1 MKKPKLYERTRWR
14 FALIIIALVVVA
26 ASISYTNT
34 VVYQLKL
41 DEEKRVKLWF
51 EAQQAMFDVTP
62 EEDEFCDFELNLSI
76 IANNS
81 DIPMI
86 LTDEYYRIIDVMNYK
101 DKNVLKDTAYFNAE
115 IAYLSK
121 KQKPILIENAIIKN
135 FIFYKQSTLITSL
148 EWFPYFQFALLG
160 VLILLAYFT
169 FSFNREAEQ
178 ERVWV
183 GMAKETAHQLGTPL
197 SSLLGWIQN
206 INMMYPEDEDLLMIA
221 EEMSVDVELLRLVA
235 DRFSKI
241 GTVPKL
247 EPTNIYDNL
256 NKHLLYVQQRASRKI
271 TFDFPDP
278 EAQAALMVNISP
290 LLFDWV
296 VENLLK
302 NALDA
307 SEGKGQIEARV
318 TDGEYFVHIDISD
331 TGKGIPKRSFKSVF
345 QPGYSTKKR
354 GWGLGLSLCKR
365 VVEKYHNGKI
375 FVLKSTEGNG
385 TTFRIQLPQIKEPI
399 ESK

>member
-26 ASISYTNT
+26 ASVFYTNT

-62 EEDEFCDFELNLSI
+62 EEDEFCDFTLNLNI
-76 IANNS
+76 MENNS
-81 DIPMI
+81 DIPII

-101 DKNVLKDTAYFNAE
+101 DKDVLKDTAYFNAE

-121 KQKPILIENAIIKN
+121 NQKPIVIEDAIIKN
-135 FIFYKQSTLITSL
+135 YIFYKQSTLITSL

-160 VLILLAYFT
+160 VLVMLSYFT
-169 FSFNREAEQ
+169 FSFNRQAEQ

-197 SSLLGWIQN
+197 TSLMGWIQN
-206 INMMYPEDEDLLMIA
+206 INMMYPEEEDLLMIA
-221 EEMSVDVELLRLVA
+221 EEMNTDVELLRIVA

-247 EPTNIYDNL
+247 GPINIYDNL

-271 TFDFPDP
+271 SFDFPDP
-278 EAQAALMVNISP
+278 AAQAPLMVNINP

-365 VVEKYHNGKI
+365 IVEKYHNGKI
-375 FVLKSTEGNG
+375 FVLKSTEGKG
-385 TTFRIQLPQIKEPI
+385 TTFRIQLPQIKQPI
-399 ESK
+399 Q

>member
-14 FALIIIALVVVA
+14 FALIIIALIVVA
-26 ASISYTNT
+26 TSILYTNT

-51 EAQQAMFDVTP
+51 DAQKAIFNATP
-62 EEDEFCDFELNLSI
+62 EEVEFCNFELYFSI
-76 IANNS
+76 MERNS
-81 DIPMI
+81 DIPII
-86 LTDEYYRIIDVMNYK
+86 LTDEHYRIMDVMNYEDK
-101 DKNVLKDTAYFNAE
+101 DAIKDTAYFNKE
-115 IAYLSK
+115 IAYLK
-121 KQKPILIENAIIKN
+121 KHQKPLVIEDDVIKN
-135 FIFYKQSTLITSL
+135 YLFYRQSTLITSL

-160 VLILLAYFT
+160 VLLMLSYFT
-169 FSFNREAEQ
+169 FSFNRQAEQ

-197 SSLLGWIQN
+197 TSLMGWIQN
-206 INMMYPEDEDLLMIA
+206 INMMYPDDEDLLMIA
-221 EEMSVDVELLRLVA
+221 EEMNTDVELLKLVA

-241 GTVPKL
+241 GAVPKL
-247 EPTNIYDNL
+247 EPINVYDNL
-256 NKHLLYVQQRASRKI
+256 NKHLQYVQQRASRKI

-278 EAQAALMVNISP
+278 TKHAALMVNINP

-307 SEGKGQIEARV
+307 LEGKGQIEARV
-318 TDGEYFVHIDISD
+318 IDGEYFVHIDISD

-365 VVEKYHNGKI
+365 IVEKYHNGKI
-375 FVLKSTEGNG
+375 FVLKSTEGKG
-385 TTFRIQLPQIKEPI
+385 TTFRIQLPQIK
-399 ESK
+399 

>member
-14 FALIIIALVVVA
+14 FALIIISLVVVA

-41 DEEKRVKLWF
+41 DEEKKVKLWF
-51 EAQQAMFDVTP
+51 EAQKAIVELTL
-62 EEDEFCDFELNLSI
+62 EEQEFCDIDLNLSI
-76 IANNS
+76 LEKNS
-81 DIPMI
+81 DIPII
-86 LTDEYYRIIDVMNYK
+86 LTDEHYRIVDVMNYK
-101 DKNVLKDTAYFNAE
+101 DKDLLKDTAYFNTE
-115 IAYLSK
+115 MAYLK
-121 KQKPILIENAIIKN
+121 QNQKPLVLEDDYTKSYL
-135 FIFYKQSTLITSL
+135 FYQQSTLITSL

-160 VLILLAYFT
+160 ILIMLAYFT
-169 FSFNREAEQ
+169 FSFNRQAEQ

-197 SSLLGWIQN
+197 TSLLGWIQN
-206 INMMYPEDEDLLMIA
+206 INMMYPENEDLQMIA
-221 EEMSVDVELLRLVA
+221 EEMSTDVDLLKIVA

-247 EPTNIYDNL
+247 GPINIYDNL
-256 NKHLLYVQQRASRKI
+256 DKHLQYVQQRASRKI
-271 TFDFPDP
+271 TFDFPSP
-278 EAQAALMVNISP
+278 EENAVLLVNINP

-296 VENLLK
+296 IENLLK

-365 VVEKYHNGKI
+365 IVEKYHNGKI
-375 FVLKSTEGNG
+375 FVLKSTEGKG
-385 TTFRIQLPQIKEPI
+385 TTFRIQLPQIKE
-399 ESK
+399 SKEDK

>member
-1 MKKPKLYERTRWR
+1 MKKLKLYERTRWR
-14 FALIIIALVVVA
+14 LALIVIALVVVA

-34 VVYQLKL
+34 VVYELKL

-51 EAQQAMFDVTP
+51 EAQQAMFDATP
-62 EEDEFCDFELNLSI
+62 EEEEFCDITLNLSI
-76 IANNS
+76 IENNS
-81 DIPMI
+81 DIPII
-86 LTDEYYRIIDVMNYK
+86 LTDEYYRIIDVMNYANK
-101 DKNVLKDTAYFNAE
+101 DLLKDTAYFNAE
-115 IAYLSK
+115 ITYLSK
-121 KQKPILIENAIIKN
+121 HQKPILIENEIIKN
-135 FIFYKQSTLITSL
+135 YVFYKQSTLITSL

-221 EEMSVDVELLRLVA
+221 DEMNTDVELLRLVA

-247 EPTNIYDNL
+247 EPINIYDNL

-278 EAQAALMVNISP
+278 AAQAALRVNISP

-307 SEGKGQIEARV
+307 SEGKGQIQARV

-331 TGKGIPKRSFKSVF
+331 AGKGIPKRSFKTVF

-365 VVEKYHNGKI
+365 IVEKYHNGKI
-375 FVLKSTEGNG
+375 FVLKSTEGKG
-385 TTFRIQLPQIKEPI
+385 TTFRIQLPQIKESI
-399 ESK
+399 ETK

>member
-1 MKKPKLYERTRWR
+1 MEKPKLYERTRWR
-14 FALIIIALVVVA
+14 FALIIISLVVVA

-51 EAQQAMFDVTP
+51 EAQQAMFNITP
-62 EEDEFCDFELNLSI
+62 EEEEFCDLTLNLNI
-76 IANNS
+76 IENNS

-86 LTDEYYRIIDVMNYK
+86 LTDEYYRLIDVMNYK
-101 DKNVLKDTAYFNAE
+101 DRDVLKDTAYFNSE
-115 IAYLSK
+115 INYLK
-121 KQKPILIENAIIKN
+121 QHQKPIVIEDEVIKN
-135 FIFYKQSTLITSL
+135 YLFYKQSTLITSL

-160 VLILLAYFT
+160 VLVMLAYFT
-169 FSFNREAEQ
+169 FSFNRQAEQ

-197 SSLLGWIQN
+197 TSLLGWIQN
-206 INMMYPEDEDLLMIA
+206 INMMYPEDENLLMIA
-221 EEMSVDVELLRLVA
+221 EEMTTDVELLRLVA

-241 GTVPKL
+241 GTIPQL
-247 EPTNIYDNL
+247 EPINIYDNL

-271 TFDFPDP
+271 TFNFPDP
-278 EAQAALMVNISP
+278 SENVALMVKINP

-296 VENLLK
+296 IENLLK

-365 VVEKYHNGKI
+365 IVEKYHNGKI
-375 FVLKSTEGNG
+375 FVLKSTEGKG
-385 TTFRIQLPQIKEPI
+385 TTFRIQLPQIK
-399 ESK
+399 

>member
-26 ASISYTNT
+26 ASIFYTNT
-34 VVYQLKL
+34 VVHQLKL
-41 DEEKRVKLWF
+41 DEQKRVKIWI
-51 EAQQAMFDVTP
+51 EAQKGIYNVTP
-62 EEDEFCDFELNLSI
+62 EEEEFCDIDLNLSI
-76 IANNS
+76 LEKNS

-86 LTDEYYRIIDVMNYK
+86 LTDEHYRVMDVMNYEGI
-101 DKNVLKDTAYFNAE
+101 DVMKDTAYLNAE
-115 IAYLSK
+115 LSYLKAS
-121 KQKPILIENAIIKN
+121 QTPLMIENDVIKN
-135 FIFYKQSTLITSL
+135 YLFYKQSSLITSL

-160 VLILLAYFT
+160 VLIMLSYFT
-169 FSFNREAEQ
+169 FSYNRQAEQ

-197 SSLLGWIQN
+197 TSLLGWIQN
-206 INMMYPEDEDLLMIA
+206 INMMYPEEEDLLMIA
-221 EEMSVDVELLRLVA
+221 EEMSTDVELLRLVA

-241 GTVPKL
+241 GTIPKL
-247 EPTNIYDNL
+247 GPINIYDNL

-278 EAQAALMVNISP
+278 EAQAALMVNINP

-331 TGKGIPKRSFKSVF
+331 TGKGIPKRTFKSVF

-365 VVEKYHNGKI
+365 IVEKYHNGKI
-375 FVLKSTEGNG
+375 FVLKSTEGKG
-385 TTFRIQLPQIKEPI
+385 TTFRIQLPQIKQTTEG
-399 ESK
+399 E